1 MNSKKKYLFS
11 ILMFISLALMFLV
24 HPVQAASVRLSATSL
39 RLDPGCKYSLM
50 LKGVPASA
58 YKNVTW
64 TTSNSSVVELEDN
77 NPYIVKS
84 ILPKK
89 SGTVIITAKYR
100 GRSYRC
106 KVIVSRVYATF
117 KVGTQ
122 VTRSQEYVY
131 DTVGDVNEMS
141 VSVANRLKTKTA
153 QIKVFGNKSTRVK
166 YTSSNSSVAVVSRTG
181 KIIFKGKG
189 VARISAVFYN
199 RYTSAP
205 LLNEFSFEVTVN
217 EPEVFTLNSTYVK
230 AERAGYNASY
240 KLTRDVVKYLNLYR
254 KKAGCKTR
262 LTLDSRASH
271 AAGYVLTSIGGDVD
285 YFYSTWAHAS
295 NWAKA
300 TAFVNKVWSKY
311 KVNSS
316 YQDMICEI
324 GTDAVPGATTSAEYI
339 AKQIW
344 YDYTVQDVH
353 IFTPKTNPIYVCKKV
368 GIYAGNKG
376 TMVFFGK

>member
-1 MNSKKKYLFS
+1 MDSKKKYLLSF
-11 ILMFISLALMFLV
+11 LAFVCLALMFLV

-84 ILPKK
+84 MLPKK
-89 SGTVIITAKYR
+89 SGTAIITAKYR
-100 GRSYRC
+100 GKSYRC
-106 KVIVSRVYATF
+106 KVSVSKVYATF

-122 VTRSQEYVY
+122 TTRTQEYMFNP
-131 DTVGDVNEMS
+131 VGDIDEMS
-141 VSVANRLKTKTA
+141 VSVANRFKTKTA
-153 QIKVFGNKSTRVK
+153 QIKIVGNKSTKVK
-166 YTSSNSSVAVVSRTG
+166 YMSSNSSVATVSRTG
-181 KIIFKGKG
+181 KVTFKGKG
-189 VARISAVFYN
+189 VARISAVLYN
-199 RYTSAP
+199 KYTSAP
-205 LLNEFSFEVTVN
+205 LLDDFSFMVTVN
-217 EPEVFTLNSTYVK
+217 EPKVFTLNSAYVK
-230 AERAGYNASY
+230 AEKAGYNASY

-311 KVNSS
+311 GVNSS
-316 YQDMICEI
+316 YQDMVCEA
-324 GTDAVPGATTSAEYI
+324 GTDAGLGATTSAEYI

-344 YDYTVQDVH
+344 YDYTMQDVH

-376 TMVFFGK
+376 TMVLFGK

>member
-1 MNSKKKYLFS
+1 
-11 ILMFISLALMFLV
+11 MFISLALMFLV

-84 ILPKK
+84 MLPKK
-89 SGTVIITAKYR
+89 SGTAIITAKYR

-106 KVIVSRVYATF
+106 KVIVSRVYAAF
-117 KVGTQ
+117 KVDTQ
-122 VTRSQEYVY
+122 VTRSQEYMY
-131 DTVGDVNEMS
+131 DTVGDVDEMS

-189 VARISAVFYN
+189 VARISAVLYN
-199 RYTSAP
+199 RYNTSTP
-205 LLNEFSFEVTVN
+205 FDTLSFEVTVN
-217 EPEVFTLNSTYVK
+217 EPEVFTLNSAYVK
-230 AERAGYNASY
+230 AERAGYDASY
-240 KLTRDVVKYLNLYR
+240 NLARDVVKYLNLYR
-254 KKAGCKTR
+254 RKAGCKTR

-271 AAGYVLTSIGGDVD
+271 AAGYTLTSIGGDVD

-300 TAFVNKVWSKY
+300 TDFVNKVWSKY
-311 KVNSS
+311 GVNSS
-316 YQDMICEI
+316 YQDMVCET
-324 GTDAVPGATTSAEYI
+324 GTDAGLGLGATTSAEYI
-339 AKQIW
+339 ARQIW
-344 YDYTVQDVH
+344 YDYTLQDVH

-368 GIYAGNKG
+368 GIYAGSKG

>member
-1 MNSKKKYLFS
+1 
-11 ILMFISLALMFLV
+11 MFISLALMFLV

-58 YKNVTW
+58 YKDVTW
-64 TTSNSSVVELEDN
+64 TTSNSSIIELEDN

-84 ILPKK
+84 MLPKK
-89 SGTVIITAKYR
+89 SGTAIITAKYR

-106 KVIVSRVYATF
+106 KVIVSRVYAAF

-122 VTRSQEYVY
+122 ITRSQEYVF
-131 DTVGDVNEMS
+131 DPVGDIDEMS
-141 VSVANRLKTKTA
+141 VSVDNRFKTKTA
-153 QIKVFGNKSTRVK
+153 QIKIFGNKSTKVK
-166 YTSSNSSVAVVSRTG
+166 YMSSNSTVATVSRTG
-181 KIIFKGKG
+181 VVTFKGKG
-189 VARISAVFYN
+189 VARISAVLYN

-205 LLNEFSFEVTVN
+205 LLDDFSFMVTVN
-217 EPEVFTLNSTYVK
+217 EPEVFTLNSAYVK
-230 AERAGYNASY
+230 AERAGYSASY
-240 KLTRDVVKYLNLYR
+240 NLSRDVVKYLNLYR

-311 KVNSS
+311 GVNSS
-316 YQDMICEI
+316 YQDMVCEV
-324 GTDAVPGATTSAEYI
+324 GTEAGLGSTTSAEYI

-344 YDYTVQDVH
+344 YDYTVQDAYLY
-353 IFTPKTNPIYVCKKV
+353 TNKTNPIYVCKKV
-368 GIYAGNKG
+368 GIYVGSKG
-376 TMVFFGK
+376 TMVMFGK